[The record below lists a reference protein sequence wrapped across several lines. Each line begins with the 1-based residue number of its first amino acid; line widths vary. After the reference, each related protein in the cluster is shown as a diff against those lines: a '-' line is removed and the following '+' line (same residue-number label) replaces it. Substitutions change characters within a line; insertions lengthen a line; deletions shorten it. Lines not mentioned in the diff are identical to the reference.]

1 MRATFVYLNS
11 RRELLEGIER
21 GDEPDSSL
29 YGALQL
35 RERGVDVRFHDPY
48 FTRVELPSLL
58 TRIAWNAREL
68 TVPFEVGRTDVVVT
82 SIAAS
87 LPLAARARRL
97 PVVALNFG
105 LNLIWRRSSGV
116 RRALLRASLRSAA
129 RVVCIGEAQ
138 RLELIE
144 AASLDEERV
153 LTLHVP
159 IDAEFFRPERE
170 SGEASV
176 LAVGKD
182 LARDYGTLGEAAR
195 SLDTRVTLVVHPRNV
210 EGVELPPNVESRNDL
225 PYRELRDLYA
235 RAGCVVVP
243 QHADDYAY
251 GSEGGGL
258 TALLEAMAMGKAV
271 VASDRAV
278 LHDYVEDGVEAILVP
293 PEDPAALRGAIERVL
308 GDREL
313 AASLGAA
320 ARARVERE
328 FTSSVFASRLAPLL
342 RSVV

>member
-21 GDEPDSSL
+21 GEEPDSAL

-35 RERGVDVRFHDPY
+35 REHGVDVRFHDPY
-48 FTRVELPSLL
+48 LTRVELPPLL

-105 LNLIWRRSSGV
+105 LNLIWRRSSGA
-116 RRALLRASLRSAA
+116 RRALLRASLRSAD
-129 RVVCIGEAQ
+129 RLVCIGEAQ
-138 RLELIE
+138 RLELID
-144 AASLDEERV
+144 AASLDAERV

-159 IDAEFFRPERE
+159 IDAEFFRPEPE
-170 SGEASV
+170 SGDGTV

-195 SLDTRVTLVVHPRNV
+195 SLDTRVTLVAHPRNI
-210 EGVELPPNVESRNDL
+210 EGLDLPANVDVQSDL
-225 PYRELRDLYA
+225 PYRELRSAYA

-243 QHADDYAY
+243 QHADDYAF

-258 TALLEAMAMGKAV
+258 TALLEAMAMGKAI

-278 LHDYVEDGVEAILVP
+278 LRDYVEDGVEAILVP
-293 PEDPAALRGAIERVL
+293 PGDPAALREAIEGVL

-320 ARARVERE
+320 ARGRVERE
-328 FTSSVFASRLAPLL
+328 FTSTVFASRLAPLL

>member
-21 GDEPDSSL
+21 GEEPDSSL

-35 RERGVDVRFHDPY
+35 REHGVDVRFHDPY
-48 FTRVELPSLL
+48 LTRVELPSLL

-68 TVPFEVGRTDVVVT
+68 TVPFEVGRTDVVVS

-97 PVVALNFG
+97 PVVALYFG
-105 LNLIWRRSSGV
+105 LNLIWRRSSGP
-116 RRALLRASLRSAA
+116 RRALLRASLRSAT
-129 RVVCIGEAQ
+129 RVLCIGEAQ
-138 RLELIE
+138 RLELID

-153 LTLHVP
+153 VTLHVP
-159 IDAEFFRPERE
+159 IDAEFFRPESE
-170 SGEASV
+170 SGEGTV

-195 SLDTRVTLVVHPRNV
+195 SLDTRVTLVAHPRNL
-210 EGVELPPNVESRNDL
+210 EGLELPSNVESRSDL
-225 PYRELRDLYA
+225 PYPGLRAAYA

-278 LHDYVEDGVEAILVP
+278 LHDYVDDGVEAILVP
-293 PEDPAALRGAIERVL
+293 PGDPAALLEAIERVL

>member
-11 RRELLEGIER
+11 RRDVLDGIER

-35 RERGVDVRFHDPY
+35 RQHGIDVRFHDP
-48 FTRVELPSLL
+48 FLTRAELPSLL
-58 TRIAWNAREL
+58 TRIAWNLREL

-105 LNLIWRRSSGV
+105 LNLIWRRSSRT
-116 RRALLRASLRSAA
+116 RRTVLRASLRSAA

-138 RLELIE
+138 RRELVE
-144 AASLDEERV
+144 AASLDAKRV
-153 LTLHVP
+153 VTMHVP
-159 IDAEFFRPERE
+159 IDAEFFRPHDEPHD
-170 SGEASV
+170 GTV

-182 LARDYGTLGEAAR
+182 LARDYATVGEAAR
-195 SLDTRVTLVVHPRNV
+195 SLDAAVTLVAHPRNLA
-210 EGVELPPNVESRNDL
+210 GVELPPNVETRTDL
-225 PYRELRDLYA
+225 AYDELRTAYA

-243 QHADDYAY
+243 QHADDYPF

-278 LHDYVEDGVEAILVP
+278 LHDYVDDGRPRRRAEFAD
-293 PEDPAALRGAIERVL
+293 DPWSGERQA
-308 GDREL
+308 DYRRITEP
-313 AASLGAA
+313 
-320 ARARVERE
+320 ARQQHLPAHR
-328 FTSSVFASRLAPLL
+328 
-342 RSVV
+342 